1 MVYGGLIGT
10 DIVRFDLYGPDL
22 VIANKMESG
31 GQEGQINISERT
43 KILLEELQ
51 TANYTF
57 EENKKIYIKF
67 IDEEIQSYFV
77 RYSESDGHQHQNKPH
92 D

>member
-10 DIVRFDLYGPDL
+10 EIVRFDLYGPDL

-31 GQEGQINISERT
+31 GQEGHINISERT

-57 EENKKIYIKF
+57 EENQKIYIKS

-77 RYSESDGHQHQNKPH
+77 RYSDSDNHHTAPQ
-92 D
+92 

>member
-31 GQEGQINISERT
+31 GQEGHINISERT

-57 EENKKIYIKF
+57 EENKKIYIKS
-67 IDEEIQSYFV
+67 IDSEIQSYLV
-77 RYSESDGHQHQNKPH
+77 RYSESDNQQNHKLH

>member
-43 KILLEELQ
+43 KNLLEELE
-51 TANYTF
+51 TINYTF
-57 EENKKIYIKF
+57 EENKKIWIKSM
-67 IDEEIQSYFV
+67 DSEINSYFV
-77 RYSESDGHQHQNKPH
+77 RYADHNTSI
-92 D
+92 

>member
-31 GQEGQINISERT
+31 GQEGHINISERT

-57 EENKKIYIKF
+57 EENKKIYIKS
-67 IDEEIQSYFV
+67 IDSEIQSYFV
-77 RYSESDGHQHQNKPH
+77 RYSESDNQHHKLH

>member
-31 GQEGQINISERT
+31 GQEGHINISERT

-57 EENKKIYIKF
+57 EENKKIYIKS
-67 IDEEIQSYFV
+67 IDSEIQSYFV
-77 RYSESDGHQHQNKPH
+77 RYSESDNQHHKLLH